1 MRSNRFGPPLTRS
14 VKGPAVCTLA
24 VVCCLASAGL
34 AYTGANISVYD
45 IDSSDVPGPQPIRV
59 FPVPAAAGWTDAT
72 LIYDNYSEGLPFSAG
87 INYDDLSWVDLPL
100 ANADVTINGLDY
112 LAGVSN
118 VAVDNSFQLLT
129 NEEGDDSD
137 IRADDRFP
145 YHIPRPSRYC
155 GEWFTAVQFD
165 LADPAGTF
173 GVFLP
178 GATNIHSTENPPDDH
193 NFVKMTQSVH
203 VLIQGEGDS
212 LAQAQHEYVSLY
224 LGNGSYCPF
233 LMVEWNGNTPIT
245 AVSVIHDCYADHS
258 PTFGFMDVYACA
270 PPAATP
276 GDANYDGWI
285 DGNDYT
291 LWADNYEPGVGGKT
305 WGQGDFSGDGIVDGT
320 DYTLWATYYT
330 GAPDVP
336 GPPIL
341 LPEPAALGLLAAG
354 MFGLIRRRRG

>member
-1 MRSNRFGPPLTRS
+1 MRSNPF
-14 VKGPAVCTLA
+14 VPAVCTLA
-24 VVCCLASAGL
+24 AVCCLASAGL

-87 INYDDLSWVDLPL
+87 INYADLG
-100 ANADVTINGLDY
+100 NADVTINGLDY
-112 LAGVSN
+112 LPGVSN
-118 VAVDNSFQLLT
+118 VTVDNSFQLLT
-129 NEEGDDSD
+129 NEEGDDGD
-137 IRADDRFP
+137 GRADDRFP

-165 LADPAGTF
+165 LASPAGTF

-178 GATNIHSTENPPDDH
+178 AATNIHSTQNPPDDH

-212 LAQAQHEYVSLY
+212 LAEAQHEYVSLF

-233 LMVEWNGNTPIT
+233 LMVEWNGNTPIA
-245 AVSVIHDCYADHS
+245 AVSVIHDCYVDHS
-258 PTFGFMDVYACA
+258 PTFGFMDVYAAA

-285 DGNDYT
+285 DGKDSATGSSTAPTTPYGRNT
-291 LWADNYEPGVGGKT
+291 TPVLPTSRARRSCFPSRQR
-305 WGQGDFSGDGIVDGT
+305 WGCWRRGWSGSS
-320 DYTLWATYYT
+320 
-330 GAPDVP
+330 
-336 GPPIL
+336 
-341 LPEPAALGLLAAG
+341 AAG
-354 MFGLIRRRRG
+354 AVDTFSDGLTAVRD